1 MPISIA
7 SSSPNRKTKPDP
19 MTYPAPLRIVHTEAS
34 LGWGGQEIRI
44 LTEAAGMIQRGHQ
57 VTLLCPPQA
66 RIYSEAQCRGIP
78 VVALPIGRKN
88 LSGLLAMRR
97 WLKTHPVDVINTH
110 SSTDTWLA
118 ALAVH
123 TLGKQAPIV
132 RTRHISSPIPRN
144 LATRWLYQRAS
155 RHIVT
160 TGERLREQLI
170 GVNGFAPTA
179 ITSVPTGVDTAHFVP
194 GDKTVARMELGLPQD
209 VPIVGIVATL
219 RSWKG
224 HRYLVEAFAALP
236 DSRTRLLIVGDG
248 PVKEALLA
256 QIEQLGLADRVIL
269 PGNQRDVLP
278 WLQAMDVFALPSY
291 ANEGVPQAIL
301 QAMLCGLPIIS
312 TPVGSIL
319 EAVEH
324 EHTGLIVEPQNAAA
338 LRQAIEKLLADPEL
352 RQKLGS
358 AARERALAR
367 FGFEAMVER
376 MEAIFCNVTGNV

>member
-1 MPISIA
+1 
-7 SSSPNRKTKPDP
+7 
-19 MTYPAPLRIVHTEAS
+19 MTYPAHLRIVHTEAS

-44 LTEAAGMIQRGHQ
+44 LTEAAGMIRRGHQ

-66 RIYSEAQCRGIP
+66 RIYTEAQSCGIP
-78 VVALPIGRKN
+78 AVALPIGRKN
-88 LSGLLAMRR
+88 LRGVLALRR

-123 TLGKQAPIV
+123 SLGKQAPIV
-132 RTRHISSPIPRN
+132 RTRHISSPIPHN
-144 LATRWLYQRAS
+144 LATRWLYQHAS

-170 GVNGFAPTA
+170 GVNGFTPAA

-194 GDKTVARMELGLPQD
+194 GDKTAARMQLGLPQD

-236 DSRTRLLIVGDG
+236 DTTRLLIVGDG

-256 QIEQLGLADRVIL
+256 QIEQLGLAERVIL

-301 QAMLCGLPIIS
+301 QAMLCALPIVT

-319 EAVEH
+319 EAVQH
-324 EHTGLIVEPQNAAA
+324 EQTGLIVEPQNAEI
-338 LRQAIEKLLADPEL
+338 LRQAIQRLLADPEL

-358 AARERALAR
+358 AARERALAH

-376 MEAIFCNVTGNV
+376 METIFRNAVGNG

>member
-1 MPISIA
+1 
-7 SSSPNRKTKPDP
+7 
-19 MTYPAPLRIVHTEAS
+19 MTAAKLHIVHTEAS

-66 RIYSEAQCRGIP
+66 RIYSEAQSRGLP

-88 LSGLLAMRR
+88 LRGVLALRR
-97 WLKTHPVDVINTH
+97 WLKTHAVDVINTH
-110 SSTDTWLA
+110 SSTDAWLA
-118 ALAVH
+118 ALAMKS
-123 TLGKQAPIV
+123 LGKRVPIV
-132 RTRHISSPIPRN
+132 RTRHISAPIPHN
-144 LATRWLYQRAS
+144 PATRWLYQRAS
-155 RHIVT
+155 HHIVT

-170 GVNGFAPTA
+170 GINRFSPTA

-194 GDKTVARMELGLPQD
+194 GDKAAVRQQLGLPLD
-209 VPIVGIVATL
+209 APIVGIVATL

-236 DSRTRLLIVGDG
+236 DTTRLLIVGDG

-256 QIEQLGLADRVIL
+256 QIAQLGIADRVVL

-324 EHTGLIVEPQNAAA
+324 ERTGLIVEPQNSAE
-338 LRQAIEKLLADPEL
+338 LQHAIQRLLGDADL

-376 MEAIFCNVTGNV
+376 MEGIFRNVTENV

>member
-1 MPISIA
+1 
-7 SSSPNRKTKPDP
+7 
-19 MTYPAPLRIVHTEAS
+19 MTAKLHIVHTEAS

-66 RIYSEAQCRGIP
+66 RIYSEAQSRGLP

-88 LSGLLAMRR
+88 LLGVLALRR
-97 WLKTHPVDVINTH
+97 WLKAHAVDVINTH
-110 SSTDTWLA
+110 SSTDAWLA
-118 ALAVH
+118 ALAMKS
-123 TLGKQAPIV
+123 LGKRVPIV
-132 RTRHISSPIPRN
+132 RTRHISAPIPHN
-144 LATRWLYQRAS
+144 PATRWLYQRAS
-155 RHIVT
+155 HHIVT

-170 GVNGFAPTA
+170 GINRFSPAA

-194 GDKTVARMELGLPQD
+194 GDKAAVRQQLGLPLD
-209 VPIVGIVATL
+209 ASIVGIVATL

-236 DSRTRLLIVGDG
+236 DTTRLLIVGDG

-256 QIEQLGLADRVIL
+256 QIAQLGIADRVVL

-324 EHTGLIVEPQNAAA
+324 ERTGLIVEPQNSAE
-338 LRQAIEKLLADPEL
+338 LQQAIQRLLGDADL

-376 MEAIFCNVTGNV
+376 MEGIFRNVTENV

>member
-1 MPISIA
+1 MSA
-7 SSSPNRKTKPDP
+7 QRMKSLS
-19 MTYPAPLRIVHTEAS
+19 IVHTEAS

-66 RIYSEAQCRGIP
+66 RIYAEAQNRGIP

-88 LSGLLAMRR
+88 LRGVLALRR
-97 WLKTHPVDVINTH
+97 WLKTHAADVINTH
-110 SSTDTWLA
+110 SSTDAWLA
-118 ALAVH
+118 ALAVQ
-123 TLGKQAPIV
+123 TLGKPVPIV
-132 RTRHISSPIPRN
+132 RTRHISAPIPHN
-144 LATRWLYQRAS
+144 FATRWLYQRAS
-155 RHIVT
+155 HHIVT
-160 TGERLREQLI
+160 TGERLREELI
-170 GVNGFAPTA
+170 GVNRFPAAA
-179 ITSVPTGVDTAHFVP
+179 ITSVPTGVDTTHFVP
-194 GDKTVARMELGLPQD
+194 GDKAAVRQQLGLPLD
-209 VPIVGIVATL
+209 APIIGIVATL

-236 DSRTRLLIVGDG
+236 DTTRLLIVGDG
-248 PVKEALLA
+248 PVKAALLA
-256 QIEQLGLADRVIL
+256 QIEQLGLAGRVIM
-269 PGNQRDVLP
+269 PGNQSDVLP

-312 TPVGSIL
+312 TPVGSIQ

-324 EHTGLIVEPQNAAA
+324 EHTGLIVEPQNASA

-376 MEAIFCNVTGNV
+376 MEAIFCNVTGNG

>member
-1 MPISIA
+1 M
-7 SSSPNRKTKPDP
+7 SSAK
-19 MTYPAPLRIVHTEAS
+19 LHIVHTEAS

-66 RIYSEAQCRGIP
+66 RIYSEAQKRGIP
-78 VVALPIGRKN
+78 AVALPIGRKN
-88 LSGLLAMRR
+88 LRGVLAMRR
-97 WLKTHPVDVINTH
+97 WLKAHAVDVINTH
-110 SSTDTWLA
+110 SSTDAWLA
-118 ALAVH
+118 ALAERSLAKRV
-123 TLGKQAPIV
+123 PIV
-132 RTRHISSPIPRN
+132 RTRHISAPIPHN
-144 LATRWLYQRAS
+144 ATTRWLYQRAS
-155 RHIVT
+155 HHIVT

-170 GVNGFAPTA
+170 GVNRFSPDT
-179 ITSVPTGVDTAHFVP
+179 ITSVPTGVDTRHFVP
-194 GDKTVARMELGLPQD
+194 GDKTAARQQLGLPLD
-209 VPIVGIVATL
+209 APIIGIVATL

-236 DSRTRLLIVGDG
+236 DTSTRLLIVGDG
-248 PVKEALLA
+248 PVKAALLA
-256 QIEQLGLADRVIL
+256 QIGQLGLTERVVL
-269 PGNQRDVLP
+269 PGNQHDVLP

-324 EHTGLIVEPQNAAA
+324 ELTGLVVEPQNAIA
-338 LRQAIEKLLADPEL
+338 LRLSIERLLADEAL
-352 RQKLGS
+352 RSSLGK

-367 FGFEAMVER
+367 FGFENMVER
-376 MEAIFCNVTGNV
+376 MEVIFRNVTGNG